1 MSVTIRLLG
10 KPCIE
15 SDAASGRPVRGHKA
29 WGLLAY
35 LLLSD
40 RPPARQRLASL
51 LFSDAADPLAALRWN
66 LAELRRSLGS
76 EVSIGGDPV
85 RLVLPA
91 ASSVDV
97 LELTTG
103 RWSVLAP
110 LPGELLEYVR
120 FDGCPGFD
128 TWMLVSQRRFAALIE
143 GILVDRV
150 HAALASGSLTE
161 AIDGAGRLV
170 EMNPLDEKHQALLV
184 QCLAD
189 NGDHRAADAQ
199 LAAATKLFRSE
210 LGVELSESLR
220 ASAARLDGTD
230 HASGTASVQAKI
242 DAGRAAITAGAIDAA
257 VLCLRSAVV
266 DAEASRDQSLLA
278 RALTTFGASL
288 LRVGTNYGDAE
299 PALRRG
305 LATAEAIA
313 DRHSAIVANRELGF
327 LNIQAGYRIEG
338 DRHLA
343 IAAELAVG
351 DDSQLASIQG
361 IQGMSLSDK
370 GRYAQAVEILEA
382 SIERAQRCSR
392 HRKVAWS
399 LAMLGRVHLVC
410 GEFAVAAEALDEA
423 RRIARLERWSAF
435 LPWPETLGAEVD
447 LALGHAT
454 AARNALTH
462 AHALAEHVND
472 TGLQAFAGRGLALVA
487 RHEGDRV
494 EALARVEAARLHA
507 FRGSRTYVWIQ
518 AEVAALRTELLAER
532 PKVDDSLEEWMELA
546 ARAGLAESAS
556 RAYLKAAQLG
566 RPGAYAAA
574 VALASDIDNQLLH
587 EQIAAAADE

>member
-1 MSVTIRLLG
+1 MSVSIRLLG
-10 KPCIE
+10 RPCIE
-15 SDAASGRPVRGHKA
+15 SDAAGRPVRGHKA

-51 LFSDAADPLAALRWN
+51 LFSAAADPLAALRWN

-76 EVSIGGDPV
+76 ETSIGGDPV

-103 RWSVLAP
+103 KWSVLAP
-110 LPGELLEYVR
+110 PPGELLEYVR

-128 TWMLVSQRRFAALIE
+128 TWMLVSRRRFAALIE

-189 NGDHRAADAQ
+189 SGDHRAADAQ

-230 HASGTASVQAKI
+230 YASGKASVQAKI
-242 DAGRAAITAGAIDAA
+242 DAGRAAIAAGAIDAA

-327 LNIQAGYRIEG
+327 LNIQAGYRVEG

-351 DDSQLASIQG
+351 DDSQLASIQA

-370 GRYAQAVEILEA
+370 GQYAQAVEILEA

-392 HRKVAWS
+392 HRKVAWA

-454 AARNALTH
+454 AARNAVAH

-532 PKVDDSLEEWMELA
+532 PKVDDSLEEWMELT

>member
-1 MSVTIRLLG
+1 MSVSIRLLG
-10 KPCIE
+10 RPCIE
-15 SDAASGRPVRGHKA
+15 SDAAGRPVRGHKA

-51 LFSDAADPLAALRWN
+51 LFSAAADPLAALRWN

-76 EVSIGGDPV
+76 ETSIGGDPV

-103 RWSVLAP
+103 KWSVLAP

-128 TWMLVSQRRFAALIE
+128 TWMLVSRRRFAALIE

-189 NGDHRAADAQ
+189 SGDHRAADAQ

-230 HASGTASVQAKI
+230 YASGKASVQAKI
-242 DAGRAAITAGAIDAA
+242 DAGRAAIAAGAIDAA

-327 LNIQAGYRIEG
+327 LNIQAGYRVEG

-351 DDSQLASIQG
+351 DDSQLASIQA

-370 GRYAQAVEILEA
+370 GQYAQAVEILEA

-392 HRKVAWS
+392 HRKVAWA

-454 AARNALTH
+454 AARNAVAH

-532 PKVDDSLEEWMELA
+532 PKVDDSLEEWMELT